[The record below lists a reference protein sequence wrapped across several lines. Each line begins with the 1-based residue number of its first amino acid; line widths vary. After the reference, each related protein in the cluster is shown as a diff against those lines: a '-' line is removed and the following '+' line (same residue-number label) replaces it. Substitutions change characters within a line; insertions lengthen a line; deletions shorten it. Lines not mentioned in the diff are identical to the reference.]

1 MTSFIIGGAV
11 ILTVVLVGV
20 AFSCRLIRREY
31 AVYSRK
37 IKKPFTAVHISDL
50 HESVFG
56 KLQDKLIR
64 TIEAENPDVIL
75 ITGDMVEDGRIF
87 VPGAPIMDSA
97 NSARIFFERAV
108 KIAPAYMV
116 LGNHESNI
124 PDTVKLVAEIAATGV
139 HLLHRNHAGEDDVC
153 FPIKIN
159 GEAILLASADDPYF
173 DRAHPHKN
181 TFSERM
187 EEDRNRQTPN
197 IVNWRERL
205 KREYADIKD
214 DKRLTLLLSHRP
226 EEFDVYR
233 ELGFDVAFSGHAHGG
248 QFRLPPFIN
257 GFYAPHQ
264 GFFPKHAGGCYKY
277 DGFTH
282 IVSRGLSKRRMVRIF
297 NRPEICVVKFMP
309 R

>member
-1 MTSFIIGGAV
+1 MTSIFIGGAV
-11 ILTVVLVGV
+11 ILTAGLVG
-20 AFSCRLIRREY
+20 AALSCRLIRREY
-31 AVYSRK
+31 TVSTDK

-50 HESVFG
+50 HESCFG
-56 KLQDKLIR
+56 KAQEKLIR
-64 TIEAENPDVIL
+64 AIKAEKPDVIL

-87 VPGAPIMDSA
+87 EPGEPIMDST
-97 NSARIFFERAV
+97 NNARIFFERAA
-108 KIAPAYMV
+108 KIAPVYMV

-124 PDTVKLVAEIAATGV
+124 PDTQKLVTEITATGV
-139 HLLHRNHAGEDDVC
+139 HLLHRHHAGEDDVC
-153 FPIKIN
+153 FPISVN
-159 GEAILLASADDPYF
+159 GEEILLASADDPYF

-197 IVNWRERL
+197 IVNWRNRL
-205 KREYADIKD
+205 NREYPNIKVEE
-214 DKRLTLLLSHRP
+214 RLTLLLSHRP
-226 EEFDVYR
+226 EEYELYR

-264 GFFPKHAGGCYKY
+264 GFFPKHAGGFYEY

-282 IVSRGLSKRRMVRIF
+282 VVSRGLSKRRMVRIF
-297 NRPEICVVKFMP
+297 NRPEVCVVKFMAK
-309 R
+309 

>member
-1 MTSFIIGGAV
+1 MIFVFIGGAV
-11 ILTVVLVGV
+11 ILTAGLAG
-20 AFSCRLIRREY
+20 AALSNKLIRRTY
-31 AVYSRK
+31 TVSTDK

-50 HESVFG
+50 HESRFG
-56 KLQDKLIR
+56 KMQEKLISA
-64 TIEAENPDVIL
+64 IKSENPDVIF
-75 ITGDMVEDGRIF
+75 ITGDMVEDDRIF
-87 VPGAPIMDSA
+87 EVGAPVMASN
-97 NSARIFFERAV
+97 NSARQFFERAS
-108 KIAPAYMV
+108 KIAPCYMV

-124 PDTVKLVAEIAATGV
+124 PDTDKLVCEIADTEV
-139 HLLHRNHAGEDDVC
+139 NLLHRKHAGENDVC
-153 FPIKIN
+153 MPITVN
-159 GEAILLASADDPYF
+159 GEEILLASADDPYF

-181 TFSERM
+181 TFSERI

-205 KREYADIKD
+205 AREYANIKD
-214 DKRLTLLLSHRP
+214 EKRLTLLLSHRP
-226 EEFDVYR
+226 EEFEVYR
-233 ELGFDVAFSGHAHGG
+233 ELGFDAAFSGHAHGG

-264 GFFPKHAGGCYKY
+264 GFFPKHAGGCYEY

-309 R
+309 K